1 MKYQSNHDAI
11 ANVLI
16 FSSVHLSVDCGDYD
30 DFVQIWLVNGDYV
43 DHLSNH
49 RNNHPSNWPS
59 VISFDCDCDCIVS
72 VIGHVPMNNC
82 DRENHASTSRNGDVN
97 DLMSN
102 DRRRRHL
109 EQVPVPKD
117 FIDDF

>member
-1 MKYQSNHDAI
+1 M
-11 ANVLI
+11 
-16 FSSVHLSVDCGDYD
+16 
-30 DFVQIWLVNGDYV
+30 
-43 DHLSNH
+43 
-49 RNNHPSNWPS
+49 
-59 VISFDCDCDCIVS
+59 ISFDCDCDCIVS

-117 FIDDF
+117 FIMMISKTEIIQTFTTALRLTVSSTRLPARLRAATA